1 MWVDYWPLAV
11 SNWGPGKKIKNKF
24 SKFVFSILGQPDS
37 GKFVDQHRCVKMGND
52 GGKFYNDNCDKHLP
66 FICKAEFVD
75 YTPSYK
81 DTWEKLGHPVNCSN
95 GYQDLGNHCYK
106 AFS

>member
-1 MWVDYWPLAV
+1 MA
-11 SNWGPGKKIKNKF
+11 
-24 SKFVFSILGQPDS
+24 VFSFSGQPDS

-52 GGKFYNDNCDKHLP
+52 GGKFYNDDCDKHLP

-81 DTWEKLGHPVNCSN
+81 ETWDKLGHPVNCTN